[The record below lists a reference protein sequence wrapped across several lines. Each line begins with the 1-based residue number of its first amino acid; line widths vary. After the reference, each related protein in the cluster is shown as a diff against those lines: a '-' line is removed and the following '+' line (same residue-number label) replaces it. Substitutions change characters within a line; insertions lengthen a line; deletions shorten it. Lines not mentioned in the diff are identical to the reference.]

1 VNELTQVNL
10 MLFFGLLGM
19 GLGWQ
24 GGMRRLHGFYD
35 IQPAVRMILY
45 GLILGSFLALAIDE
59 LIFLPSYVLAAEG
72 GGGTGTWPGLL
83 VSLIVANLTSLV
95 VMFLLTRRSVR
106 LNKSAPTSG
115 WALGLAMGSMVAVR
129 LGFELLRIHGLT
141 WTVGAS
147 IAILVVFMPQ
157 MEAVI
162 SSGQGSRGQRGER
175 WLALF
180 WATFWRFFGTM
191 FLVAALLAPIWW
203 VFLIPPLLIGRGRA
217 DKKWLMDSL
226 TPEAQRRYRRV
237 VAQSSRREKVVEQ
250 RKRRWREV
258 SVGESE

>member
-1 VNELTQVNL
+1 MNELTQVNL

-141 WTVGAS
+141 WTVGVS

-237 VAQSSRREKVVEQ
+237 VAQSSRRENVVEQ
-250 RKRRWREV
+250 RKRRWREA